1 MSNVTIIDLHP
12 VQEYCWCCNEF
23 VLPLRH
29 GVPAYEDLVLPND
42 WEGDWGGRPA
52 CQRCFDLQ
60 GLLREP
66 MPLSQFRRLIGA
78 NDSDEPSK

>member
-1 MSNVTIIDLHP
+1 MSRVQIIDLNP
-12 VQEYCWCCNEF
+12 IQEDCWCCGEF

-42 WEGDWGGRPA
+42 WEGEWGGRPA
-52 CQRCFDLQ
+52 CPRCHELQ

-66 MPLSQFRRLIGA
+66 MTLADFRRLVG
-78 NDSDEPSK
+78 K